1 MDWALFKKYLS
12 FISFAAGLLAAGHFY
27 VFGRAIR
34 YLGLAGKKKAA
45 VILLGFASYA
55 LQIAALTFRRHDD
68 MAALTWAG
76 FSAVGMLLLF
86 GVAFAAADILS
97 LCLRVAVK
105 FKKVT
110 PERRDFLKKVLGAGA
125 LAAGGAMSVSA
136 LWNSGLRRVAVK
148 PVEVTLKKWPKSLD
162 GFRIAQITDLH
173 VGPIITGEWLNR
185 IVDQVNALKADII
198 VITGDLIDGSAD
210 DLAKDVAALGRLRAS
225 QGVYFV
231 TGNHEYYHGA
241 RGWLKFISGLGVR
254 TLVNERVKISAR
266 GGSFDL
272 VGVEDYRA
280 ARFEGHAP
288 DLGLALKG
296 RDEKR
301 AAILLA
307 HQPIAVHEAAARG
320 IDLQLSGHTHGGQ
333 LWPFGYAVLAQQP
346 YVSGLHRYPG
356 SETQIYVSCGTGF
369 WGPPMRFCAPA
380 EITEL
385 TIRAA

>member
-12 FISFAAGLLAAGHFY
+12 FISFAAGLLAVGHFY
-27 VFGRAIR
+27 VFGRTIR
-34 YLGLAGKKKAA
+34 YFGLSGKKKAA
-45 VILLGFASYA
+45 VVLLGFASYA
-55 LQIAALTFRRHDD
+55 LQIGALTFRRHDD
-68 MAALTWAG
+68 MAPLTWAG
-76 FSAVGMLLLF
+76 FSAIGMLLLF

-97 LCLRVAVK
+97 LCLRVAVT

-125 LAAGGAMSVSA
+125 LAAGGAMSASA

-210 DLAKDVAALGRLRAS
+210 HLGKDVAAIGRLKAP

-231 TGNHEYYHGA
+231 TGNHEYYHDA
-241 RGWLKFISGLGVR
+241 DAWLKFISGLGVR
-254 TLVNERVKISAR
+254 TLANERVKISAR

-280 ARFEGHAP
+280 ARFAGHAP
-288 DLGLALKG
+288 DLGKALKG

-307 HQPIAVHEAAARG
+307 HQPIAIHEAAERG

-346 YVSGLHRYPG
+346 YVSGLHRHPG

-380 EITEL
+380 EITEI